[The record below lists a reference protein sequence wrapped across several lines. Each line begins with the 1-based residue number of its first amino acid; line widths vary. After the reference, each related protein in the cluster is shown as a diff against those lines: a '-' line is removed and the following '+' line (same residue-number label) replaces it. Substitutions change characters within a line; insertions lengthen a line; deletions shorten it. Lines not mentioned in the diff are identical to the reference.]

1 MKAGKMKIAIVGSGI
16 AGNVAA
22 YHLNKE
28 HDITLFEQNSHIGG
42 HTHTHTIDDA
52 VSELK
57 PAESNRDE
65 LNGDKL
71 NIDTGFIV
79 LNDRTYPNFINLLEE
94 LDVDIQKTEMS
105 FSVKCEQSSLEYN
118 GNNLNTLFAQRS
130 NLLRPKFYKMIADI
144 LRFNREATASINN
157 SHKDQDINSI
167 SLGDF
172 LHNNNYS
179 EIFVNKYIVPM
190 GAAIWSTKP
199 EDMFSFPARLF
210 FNFFLNHG
218 LLSVNNR
225 PQWYVIKGGSN
236 CYVKKLIRG
245 FEDKIRTDCPVE
257 KIDRF
262 ENHVEI
268 HTQKH
273 GIEKF
278 DYVFIASH
286 SDQALNM
293 LQHPSEIE
301 RATLA
306 AIQYQ
311 KNEAVLHTD
320 DSLLPVRRKAWASW
334 NYHIPKDTR
343 SNVAL
348 TYNMNILQGLK
359 TDNTYCVTLNYTD
372 QIDKKKIIKT
382 IDYHHPIFTPESIIA
397 QENHRLI
404 NGTNRTYY
412 CGAYW
417 RNGFHEDGVVSAI
430 NALSHFKQD
439 ISHEEKLSLRWA
451 S

>member
-1 MKAGKMKIAIVGSGI
+1 MKIAIIGSGI

-42 HTHTHTIDDA
+42 HTHTHTINDVGA
-52 VSELK
+52 ELK
-57 PAESNRDE
+57 AAGLNRGE
-65 LNGDKL
+65 L

-79 LNDRTYPNFINLLEE
+79 LNDRTYPNFISLLEE

-105 FSVKCEQSSLEYN
+105 FSVKCEHSGLEYN
-118 GNNLNTLFAQRS
+118 GNNLDTLFAQRS
-130 NLLRPKFYKMIADI
+130 NLFRPKFYKMIKDI
-144 LRFNREATASINN
+144 LRFNRQATESIN
-157 SHKDQDINSI
+157 DIYNDY
-167 SLGDF
+167 SLGEF

-179 EIFVNKYIVPM
+179 DIFINKYIVPM
-190 GAAIWSTKP
+190 GAAIWSTRP
-199 EDMFSFPARLF
+199 EDMFNFPARF
-210 FNFFLNHG
+210 FFKFFLNHG
-218 LLSVNNR
+218 LLSVNDR

-236 CYVKKLIRG
+236 SYVKKLTMG
-245 FEDKIRTDCPVE
+245 FEDKIRTDSPVDN
-257 KIDRF
+257 IVRYDD
-262 ENHVEI
+262 HVEI

-273 GIEKF
+273 GIERF

-293 LQHPSEIE
+293 LQHPSAQE
-301 RATLA
+301 RATLS

-320 DSLLPVRRKAWASW
+320 RSLLPISNKAWASW
-334 NYHIPKDTR
+334 NYHIPLDTR

-348 TYNMNILQGLK
+348 TYNMNILQGIES
-359 TDNTYCVTLNYTD
+359 DNTYCVTLNYTD
-372 QIDKKKIIKT
+372 QIDKDKILKIINY
-382 IDYHHPIFTPESIIA
+382 DHPIFTPDSIIA

-404 NGTNRTYY
+404 NGTSRTYY

>member
-1 MKAGKMKIAIVGSGI
+1 MKIAIIGSGI

-42 HTHTHTIDDA
+42 HTHTHSIEDA
-52 VSELK
+52 TGNLS
-57 PAESNRDE
+57 
-65 LNGDKL
+65 
-71 NIDTGFIV
+71 IDTGFIV
-79 LNDRTYPNFINLLEE
+79 LNDRTYPNFIKLLEE

-105 FSVKCEQSSLEYN
+105 FSVKCENTGLEYN

-130 NLLRPKFYKMIADI
+130 NLFSPVFYRMISDI
-144 LRFNREATASINN
+144 LRFNREATEAINDTH
-157 SHKDQDINSI
+157 SDQ

-172 LHNNNYS
+172 LHNGKYS
-179 EIFVNKYIVPM
+179 EIFINKYIVPM
-190 GAAIWSTKP
+190 GAAIWSTNP
-199 EDMFSFPARLF
+199 QDMFSFPARF
-210 FNFFLNHG
+210 FFRFFLNHG
-218 LLSVNNR
+218 LLSVNDR

-236 CYVKKLIRG
+236 SYVKKLISG
-245 FEDKIRTDCPVE
+245 FEDRIRTDCPVE
-257 KIDRF
+257 KIVRHDD
-262 ENHVEI
+262 HVEI
-268 HTQKH
+268 HTQSH
-273 GIEKF
+273 GVERF

-293 LQHPSEIE
+293 LQHPSTLERDTLSAIE
-301 RATLA
+301 
-306 AIQYQ
+306 YQ
-311 KNEAVLHTD
+311 ENEAVLHTD
-320 DSLLPVRRKAWASW
+320 RSLLPLRKKAWASW
-334 NYHIPKDTR
+334 NYHIPTDAR

-372 QIDKKKIIKT
+372 QIDEGKILKT
-382 IDYHHPIFTPESIIA
+382 IQYDHPIFTPKSIIA

-404 NGTNRTYY
+404 DGTSRTYF

-417 RNGFHEDGVVSAI
+417 RNGFHEDGVVSAL
-430 NALSHFKQD
+430 NAISHFKQD
-439 ISHEEKLSLRWA
+439 ISNEEKLSLRWA

>member
-1 MKAGKMKIAIVGSGI
+1 MKIAIIGSGI

-28 HDITLFEQNSHIGG
+28 HDITLFEQDSHIGG
-42 HTHTHTIDDA
+42 HTHTHSIDD
-52 VSELK
+52 VSEK
-57 PAESNRDE
+57 SNS
-65 LNGDKL
+65 DKL

-79 LNDRTYPNFINLLEE
+79 LNDRTYPNFIKLLQE

-105 FSVKCEQSSLEYN
+105 FSVKCEHSGLEYN
-118 GNNLNTLFAQRS
+118 GNNLDTLFAQRLNIFRPEFYRMIS
-130 NLLRPKFYKMIADI
+130 NI
-144 LRFNREATASINN
+144 LRFNREATEFINN
-157 SHKDQDINSI
+157 SNSEQ

-172 LHNNNYS
+172 LQQGNYS
-179 EIFVNKYIVPM
+179 EIFINKYIVPM
-190 GAAIWSTKP
+190 GAAIWSTNP
-199 EDMFSFPARLF
+199 QDMFIFPARF
-210 FNFFLNHG
+210 FFKFFLNHG

-225 PQWYVIKGGSN
+225 PQWYSIKGGSN
-236 CYVKKLIRG
+236 CYVKKLIKG
-245 FEDKIRTDCPVE
+245 FEDKIRTDCPVD
-257 KIDRF
+257 KIVRHAD
-262 ENHVEI
+262 HVEM
-268 HTQKH
+268 HSRNH

-286 SDQALNM
+286 SDQALSM
-293 LQHPSEIE
+293 LQQPSAQE
-301 RATLA
+301 RATLS

-320 DSLLPVRRKAWASW
+320 RSLLPIRKKAWASW

-348 TYNMNILQGLK
+348 TYNMNILQNIQS
-359 TDNTYCVTLNYTD
+359 DSTYCVTLNYTD
-372 QIDKKKIIKT
+372 QIDPHKILKVIE
-382 IDYHHPIFTPESIIA
+382 YHHPIFTPESIIA
-397 QENHRLI
+397 QDNHRLI
-404 NGTNRTYY
+404 NGTSRTYY

-439 ISHEEKLSLRWA
+439 ISNEEKLSLRWA

>member
-1 MKAGKMKIAIVGSGI
+1 MKIAIIGSGI

-42 HTHTHTIDDA
+42 HTHTHTIDDVGSKFKTA
-52 VSELK
+52 GL
-57 PAESNRDE
+57 NRGE
-65 LNGDKL
+65 L

-79 LNDRTYPNFINLLEE
+79 LNDRTYPNFISLLEE

-105 FSVKCEQSSLEYN
+105 FSVKCEQSCLEYN
-118 GNNLNTLFAQRS
+118 GNNLDTLFAQRS
-130 NLLRPKFYKMIADI
+130 NLFRPQFYKMIKDI
-144 LRFNREATASINN
+144 LRFNRQATE
-157 SHKDQDINSI
+157 SI
-167 SLGDF
+167 SDIYSDYSLGEF

-179 EIFVNKYIVPM
+179 DIFINKYIVPM
-190 GAAIWSTKP
+190 GAAIWSTNP
-199 EDMFSFPARLF
+199 DDMFSFPARFF

-218 LLSVNNR
+218 LLSVNDR

-236 CYVKKLIRG
+236 SYVKKLISG
-245 FEDKIRTDCPVE
+245 FEDKIRTDCPVTS
-257 KIDRF
+257 IVRF
-262 ENHVEI
+262 QDHVEI

-273 GIEKF
+273 GSERF

-286 SDQALNM
+286 SNQALNM
-293 LQHPSEIE
+293 LQQPSAQE
-301 RATLA
+301 RATLS

-320 DSLLPVRRKAWASW
+320 KSLLPIRKKAWASW
-334 NYHIPKDTR
+334 NYHIPKDAR

-348 TYNMNILQGLK
+348 TYNMNILQGLSS
-359 TDNTYCVTLNYTD
+359 DNTYCVTLNYTD
-372 QIDKKKIIKT
+372 QIDKDKILKT
-382 IDYHHPIFTPESIIA
+382 IDYDHPVFTPDSIIA

-404 NGTNRTYY
+404 NGTSRTYY

-417 RNGFHEDGVVSAI
+417 RNGFHEDGVVSATS
-430 NALSHFKQD
+430 ALSHFKQD
-439 ISHEEKLSLRWA
+439 ISHEQKLSLRWA

>member
-1 MKAGKMKIAIVGSGI
+1 MKIAIIGSGI

-42 HTHTHTIDDA
+42 HTHSHIIDD
-52 VSELK
+52 VK
-57 PAESNRDE
+57 
-65 LNGDKL
+65 GKL

-79 LNDRTYPNFINLLEE
+79 LNDRSYPNFISLLEE
-94 LDVDIQKTEMS
+94 LEVDIQKTEMS
-105 FSVKCEQSSLEYN
+105 FSVKCEHSGLEYN
-118 GNNLNTLFAQRS
+118 GNNLDTLFAQRR
-130 NLLRPKFYKMIADI
+130 NLFRPGFYRMIADI
-144 LRFNREATASINN
+144 LRFNREATEAINN
-157 SHKDQDINSI
+157 THSDQ
-167 SLGDF
+167 SLGEF

-179 EIFVNKYIVPM
+179 EIFINKYIVPM
-190 GAAIWSTKP
+190 GAAIWSTNP
-199 EDMFSFPARLF
+199 DDMFSFPARF
-210 FNFFLNHG
+210 FFKFFFNHG
-218 LLSVNNR
+218 LLSVNDR

-236 CYVKKLIRG
+236 SYVKKLIMG
-245 FEDKIRTDCPVE
+245 FEDKIRTDCPVD
-257 KIDRF
+257 KIVRYDDY
-262 ENHVEI
+262 VEI
-268 HTQKH
+268 HTQRH
-273 GIEKF
+273 GVEIF

-293 LQHPSEIE
+293 LQQPTAQE
-301 RATLA
+301 RETLS

-320 DSLLPVRRKAWASW
+320 RSLLPIRKKAWASW
-334 NYHIPKDTR
+334 NYHIPRDTR
-343 SNVAL
+343 TNVAL
-348 TYNMNILQGLK
+348 TYNMNILQGISSE
-359 TDNTYCVTLNYTD
+359 NTYCVTLNYSD

-382 IDYHHPIFTPESIIA
+382 IEYHHPIFTPESIIA

-404 NGTNRTYY
+404 NGTSRTYY

>member
-1 MKAGKMKIAIVGSGI
+1 MKIAIIGSGI

-42 HTHTHTIDDA
+42 HTHSHIIDD
-52 VSELK
+52 VK
-57 PAESNRDE
+57 
-65 LNGDKL
+65 GKL

-79 LNDRTYPNFINLLEE
+79 LNDRSYPNFISLLEE
-94 LDVDIQKTEMS
+94 LEVDIQKTEMS
-105 FSVKCEQSSLEYN
+105 FSVKCEHSGLEYN
-118 GNNLNTLFAQRS
+118 GNNLDTLFAQRR
-130 NLLRPKFYKMIADI
+130 NLFRPGFYRMIADI
-144 LRFNREATASINN
+144 LRFNREATEAINN
-157 SHKDQDINSI
+157 THSDQ
-167 SLGDF
+167 SLGEF

-179 EIFVNKYIVPM
+179 EIFINKYIVPM
-190 GAAIWSTKP
+190 GAAIWSTNP
-199 EDMFSFPARLF
+199 DDMFSFPARF
-210 FNFFLNHG
+210 FFKFFLNHG
-218 LLSVNNR
+218 LLSVNDR

-236 CYVKKLIRG
+236 SYVKKLIMG
-245 FEDKIRTDCPVE
+245 FEDKIRTDCPVD
-257 KIDRF
+257 KIVRYDDY
-262 ENHVEI
+262 VEI
-268 HTQKH
+268 HTQRH
-273 GIEKF
+273 GVEIF

-293 LQHPSEIE
+293 LQQPTAQE
-301 RATLA
+301 RETLS

-320 DSLLPVRRKAWASW
+320 RSLLPIRKKAWASW
-334 NYHIPKDTR
+334 NYHIPRDTR
-343 SNVAL
+343 TNVAL
-348 TYNMNILQGLK
+348 TYNMNILQGISS
-359 TDNTYCVTLNYTD
+359 DNTYCVTLNYSD

-382 IDYHHPIFTPESIIA
+382 IEYHHPIFTPESIIA

-404 NGTNRTYY
+404 NGTSRTYY

>member
-1 MKAGKMKIAIVGSGI
+1 MKIAIIGSGI

-42 HTHTHTIDDA
+42 HTHTHSIADA
-52 VSELK
+52 
-57 PAESNRDE
+57 A
-65 LNGDKL
+65 GDL

-79 LNDRTYPNFINLLEE
+79 LNDRTYPNFISLLKE

-105 FSVKCEQSSLEYN
+105 FSVKCEQTGLEYN

-130 NLLRPKFYKMIADI
+130 NLFRPVFYKMISDI
-144 LRFNREATASINN
+144 LRFNREATESISNTH
-157 SHKDQDINSI
+157 SEQ

-172 LHNNNYS
+172 LHSGKYS
-179 EIFVNKYIVPM
+179 KIFINKYIVPM
-190 GAAIWSTKP
+190 GAAIWSTNP
-199 EDMFSFPARLF
+199 QDMFGFPARLF

-218 LLSVNNR
+218 LLSVNDR
-225 PQWYVIKGGSN
+225 PQWYVVKGGSN
-236 CYVKKLIRG
+236 SYVKKLIRD
-245 FEDKIRTDCPVE
+245 FADKIRTACPVE
-257 KIDRF
+257 KIVRYD
-262 ENHVEI
+262 EHVEI
-268 HTQKH
+268 HTQSH
-273 GIEKF
+273 GVEQF

-286 SDQALNM
+286 SDQALKM
-293 LQHPSEIE
+293 LQHPSAQEDS
-301 RATLA
+301 TLS

-320 DSLLPVRRKAWASW
+320 RSLLPQRKNAWASW
-334 NYHIPKDTR
+334 NYHIPTDAR

-348 TYNMNILQGLK
+348 TYNMNILQGLQ

-372 QIDKKKIIKT
+372 QIDEGKILKT
-382 IDYHHPIFTPESIIA
+382 IQYDHPIFTPKSLIA
-397 QENHRLI
+397 QDEHRLI
-404 NGTNRTYY
+404 NGTSRTYY

-417 RNGFHEDGVVSAI
+417 RNGFHEDGVVSALT
-430 NALSHFKQD
+430 ALSHFKQD
-439 ISHEEKLSLRWA
+439 ISNEEKLSLRWA

>member
-1 MKAGKMKIAIVGSGI
+1 MKIAIIGSGI

-42 HTHTHTIDDA
+42 HTHTHSIADA
-52 VSELK
+52 
-57 PAESNRDE
+57 A
-65 LNGDKL
+65 GDL

-79 LNDRTYPNFINLLEE
+79 LNDRTYPNFIRLLKE

-105 FSVKCEQSSLEYN
+105 FSVKCEQTGLEYN

-130 NLLRPKFYKMIADI
+130 NLFRPVFYKMISDI
-144 LRFNREATASINN
+144 LRFNREATESI
-157 SHKDQDINSI
+157 SSTHSEQ

-172 LHNNNYS
+172 LHNGKYS
-179 EIFVNKYIVPM
+179 EIFINKYIVPM
-190 GAAIWSTKP
+190 GAAIWSTNP
-199 EDMFSFPARLF
+199 QDIFSFPARLF

-218 LLSVNNR
+218 LLSVNDR
-225 PQWYVIKGGSN
+225 PQWYVVKDGSN
-236 CYVKKLIRG
+236 SYVKKLIRS
-245 FEDKIRTDCPVE
+245 FENKIRTACPVE
-257 KIDRF
+257 KIVRHD
-262 ENHVEI
+262 EYVEI
-268 HTQKH
+268 HTQSH
-273 GIEKF
+273 GVEQF

-286 SDQALNM
+286 SDQALKM
-293 LQHPSEIE
+293 LQHPSTQEDS
-301 RATLA
+301 TLS

-320 DSLLPVRRKAWASW
+320 RSLLPQRKNAWASW
-334 NYHIPKDTR
+334 NYHIPTDAR

-348 TYNMNILQGLK
+348 TYNMNILQGLQ

-372 QIDKKKIIKT
+372 QIDEGKILKT
-382 IDYHHPIFTPESIIA
+382 IQYDHPIFTPKSLIA
-397 QENHRLI
+397 QDEHRLI
-404 NGTNRTYY
+404 NGTSRTYY

-417 RNGFHEDGVVSAI
+417 RNGFHEDGVVSALT
-430 NALSHFKQD
+430 ALSHFKQD
-439 ISHEEKLSLRWA
+439 ISNEEKLSLRWA

>member
-1 MKAGKMKIAIVGSGI
+1 MKIAIIGSGI

-42 HTHTHTIDDA
+42 HTHTHTIEDA
-52 VSELK
+52 SVELNS
-57 PAESNRDE
+57 AGSNRGT
-65 LNGDKL
+65 LT
-71 NIDTGFIV
+71 IDTGFIV
-79 LNDRTYPNFINLLEE
+79 LNDRTYPNFISLLEE

-105 FSVKCEQSSLEYN
+105 FSVKCEQSLLEYN

-130 NLLRPKFYKMIADI
+130 NLFRPGFYRMISDI
-144 LRFNREATASINN
+144 LRFNREATEFINN
-157 SHKDQDINSI
+157 VHRDRDINNL

-172 LHNNNYS
+172 LLNNNYS
-179 EIFVNKYIVPM
+179 QIFINKYIVPM

-199 EDMFSFPARLF
+199 GDMFSFPARF
-210 FNFFLNHG
+210 FFKFFLNHG
-218 LLSVNNR
+218 LLSVNDR

-236 CYVKKLIRG
+236 SYVKKLIRG
-245 FEDKIRTDCPVE
+245 FEDKIRTDCPVD
-257 KIDRF
+257 KIVRYED
-262 ENHVEI
+262 HVEI

-273 GIEKF
+273 GIERF

-286 SDQALNM
+286 SDQALNL
-293 LQHPSEIE
+293 LQHPSAQEH
-301 RATLA
+301 ATLS

-320 DSLLPVRRKAWASW
+320 RSLLPIRKKAWASW
-334 NYHIPKDTR
+334 NYHIPKDKR
-343 SNVAL
+343 SDVAL
-348 TYNMNILQGLK
+348 TYNMNILQGISS
-359 TDNTYCVTLNYTD
+359 DNTYCVTLNYSD

-382 IDYHHPIFTPESIIA
+382 IDYHHPVFTPDSIIA

-404 NGTNRTYY
+404 NGTSRTYY

>member
-1 MKAGKMKIAIVGSGI
+1 MKIAIIGSGI
-16 AGNVAA
+16 SGNVAA

-42 HTHTHTIDDA
+42 HTHTHTIDDVGA
-52 VSELK
+52 GL
-57 PAESNRDE
+57 NRGE
-65 LNGDKL
+65 L

-79 LNDRTYPNFINLLEE
+79 LNDRTYPNFISLLKE

-105 FSVKCEQSSLEYN
+105 FSVKCEHSGLEYN
-118 GNNLNTLFAQRS
+118 GNNLDTLFAQRS
-130 NLLRPKFYKMIADI
+130 NLFRPKFYKMISDI
-144 LRFNREATASINN
+144 LRFNHEATAFINN
-157 SHKDQDINSI
+157 ICSDQHPDNL

-172 LHNNNYS
+172 LRNNDYS
-179 EIFVNKYIVPM
+179 EIFINKYIVPM

-199 EDMFSFPARLF
+199 GDMFSFPAGF
-210 FNFFLNHG
+210 FFKFFLNHG
-218 LLSVNNR
+218 LLSVNDR
-225 PQWYVIKGGSN
+225 PQWYVIKGGSIS
-236 CYVKKLIRG
+236 YEKKLVKG
-245 FEDKIRTDCPVE
+245 FEDKIRTDCPVTS
-257 KIDRF
+257 IVRF
-262 ENHVEI
+262 KDHVEI

-293 LQHPSEIE
+293 LQHPSIE
-301 RATLA
+301 ERETLS

-320 DSLLPVRRKAWASW
+320 KSLLPLRKKAWASW
-334 NYHIPKDTR
+334 NYHIPNDTR

-348 TYNMNILQGLK
+348 TYNMNILQGLSS
-359 TDNTYCVTLNYTD
+359 DNTYCVTLNYTD
-372 QIDKKKIIKT
+372 QIDKDKILKT
-382 IDYHHPIFTPESIIA
+382 IVYHHPIFTPESIIA
-397 QENHRLI
+397 QQNHRLI
-404 NGTNRTYY
+404 NGTSRTYY

-417 RNGFHEDGVVSAI
+417 RNGFHEDGVVSTV

-439 ISHEEKLSLRWA
+439 ISNEEKLSLRWA